1 MSLTNYSDLQT
12 SVAGWLH
19 RADLTA
25 IIPDLVTLGEATINR
40 KLRLLQM
47 ENVASLTTSI
57 TDRFATLPTGFM
69 EAIDLSLY
77 LDDYPQTLTQVPL
90 SKINGNSLTDQA
102 QPRFYAISSNIVF
115 DVISDE
121 VYTLSLRYL
130 KKLDLATD
138 LTNYVMTTYPDIY
151 LYATLMAAEPYMK
164 NDKRLGIWA
173 GLLKDGIEAANRLDG
188 RSRGKSMLTIE
199 SGMRTSYRGNIITGE
214 S

>member
-138 LTNYVMTTYPDIY
+138 TTNYVMTTYPDIY

-173 GLLKDGIEAANRLDG
+173 GLLKDALEAANRLDG

-199 SGMRTSYRGNIITGE
+199 SGMRTSYRDNIITGE

>member
-1 MSLTNYSDLQT
+1 MSLANYSDLQT
-12 SVAGWLH
+12 SVASWLH

-57 TDRFATLPTGFM
+57 SDRFATLPTGFM

-121 VYTLSLRYL
+121 VYTLSFRYL

-138 LTNYVMTTYPDIY
+138 TTNYVMTTYPDIY

>member
-1 MSLTNYSDLQT
+1 MSLTNYTDLQT
-12 SVAGWLH
+12 SVASWLH

-138 LTNYVMTTYPDIY
+138 TTNYVMTTYPDIY

>member
-164 NDKRLGIWA
+164 NDKRLAVWA

>member
-25 IIPDLVTLGEATINR
+25 IIPDFVKLGEATINR

-138 LTNYVMTTYPDIY
+138 TTNYVMTTYPDIY

-173 GLLKDGIEAANRLDG
+173 GLLKDALEAANRLDG

>member
-1 MSLTNYSDLQT
+1 MSLTNYTDLQT
-12 SVAGWLH
+12 SVASWLH

-47 ENVASLTTSI
+47 ENVASLSTSI

-121 VYTLSLRYL
+121 VYTLSFRYL

-138 LTNYVMTTYPDIY
+138 TTNYVMTTYPDIY

>member
-138 LTNYVMTTYPDIY
+138 TTNYVMTTYPDIY